1 MAANFYLTMNL
12 GDERHQIV
20 AADGG
25 TLVGSEAVLVVV
37 DDFTWQNQRTAGGSP
52 EAAEDAPAPRQAPR
66 SAAPAPTAGLE
77 DDVPF

>member
-37 DDFTWQNQRTAGGSP
+37 DDSKVKTPDQLITMLHRLGEYIREKNYP
-52 EAAEDAPAPRQAPR
+52 PA
-66 SAAPAPTAGLE
+66 S
-77 DDVPF
+77 

>member
-25 TLVGSEAVLVVV
+25 TLVGTEAVLVVV
-37 DDFTWQNQRTAGGSP
+37 DDSKVKKPDELITMLRRLGEYIREKNYP
-52 EAAEDAPAPRQAPR
+52 PA
-66 SAAPAPTAGLE
+66 S
-77 DDVPF
+77 

>member
-25 TLVGSEAVLVVV
+25 TLVGTEAVLVVV
-37 DDFTWQNQRTAGGSP
+37 DDSKVKKPDELITMLHRLGEYIREKNYP
-52 EAAEDAPAPRQAPR
+52 PA
-66 SAAPAPTAGLE
+66 S
-77 DDVPF
+77 